1 MSYRVRVDSFEGP
14 FDLLLYLVSRQRIDV
29 GSISINEITDQYLE
43 ELSRL
48 KNVDLD
54 VSSDFILVASTLLE
68 LKAASLLPQE
78 KVDISEEIEQY
89 SPSEMRD
96 ALVSHLIEYK
106 KFKNASNALKARF
119 ESQERLHF
127 RTCGPDRSTLS
138 LMPDFLRG
146 VEVSRLAQLCAQ
158 AFSVRDIQLLQSEH
172 IEEEK
177 VSLED
182 KIKTIF
188 TSLKS
193 SQTVRFSA
201 LIEDSSSQK
210 EVVAT
215 FLAVLELFKRSMV
228 NLTQKELFGDI
239 EISYLETAEEIDF
252 DNETFDS
259 VL

>member
-54 VSSDFILVASTLLE
+54 VSSDFVLVASTLLE

-78 KVDISEEIEQY
+78 KVDISEEIEQF

-96 ALVSHLIEYK
+96 ALVQHLIEYK

-127 RTCGPDRSTLS
+127 RTCGPDRSTLT
-138 LMPDFLRG
+138 LMPDFLQG
-146 VEVSRLAQLCAQ
+146 VELERVAQLCAQ
-158 AFSVRDIQLLQSEH
+158 ILSERDIQLLQSEH

-177 VSLED
+177 VSLEG
-182 KIKTIF
+182 KIKKIY
-188 TSLKS
+188 TSLKT
-193 SQTVRFSA
+193 SQKVSFSE
-201 LIEDSSSQK
+201 LIDDSSSQK

-228 NLTQKELFGDI
+228 NLSQKELFGDI
-239 EISYLETAEEIDF
+239 EISYLESDEEIDF